1 MKFYLKRY
9 PDGGWE
15 YSPVGLD
22 GEPREGF
29 EIVDKIPQDIRDKEP
44 GGKDYQETVDPQ
56 DVKIAMLEEEMATMK
71 ADLEELK
78 ARKV

>member
-1 MKFYLKRY
+1 MRFYLKRY

-15 YSPVGLD
+15 YSPVGRD
-22 GEPREGF
+22 EKPREGF

-44 GGKDYQETVDPQ
+44 SGKDYQETVDPR
-56 DVKIAMLEEEMATMK
+56 DAKIAALEAEMATLR